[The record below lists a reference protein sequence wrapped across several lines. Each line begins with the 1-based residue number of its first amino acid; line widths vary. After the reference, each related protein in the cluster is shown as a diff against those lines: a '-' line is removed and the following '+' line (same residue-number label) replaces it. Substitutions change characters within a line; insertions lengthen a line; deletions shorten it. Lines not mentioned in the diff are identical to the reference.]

1 VKLQRPAPL
10 IGRSGVQVIVGDIV
24 IGALALPLSA
34 LLRQGLVSALAGP
47 TGELGAKEL
56 GSAALWITAFLSTV
70 LWPLALR
77 SVDSGYPSSR
87 LPTRQLFIAAGT
99 WLLAA
104 SGTIFLLDKNLES
117 RALVLIAT
125 AIALLGSATIRR
137 LLAGRVEVAT
147 ATQTLIPDLG
157 IAAETAL
164 TRGEPVAISIE
175 RLERGL
181 PRPLVILD
189 GGLLWIYPSVLSPAE
204 QLVKRIFD
212 LLFGTLLVVLTSPI
226 MLIIAGA
233 ILVKNGRPII
243 FTDARAGQ
251 FGAPIRVHKFRTM
264 RVGAETE
271 RAELWKESAI
281 SGPAFKLQSD
291 PRVTPIGRI
300 LRKYSLDELPQF
312 FDVIAG
318 RMSLIGP
325 RPAGLD
331 ELQRYENQH
340 RIRLTVRPGVS
351 GLWQVRRR
359 IDDNFEER
367 VADDLEYIARWSI
380 GLDLEIIARTIK
392 VVIAGRGI

>member
-1 VKLQRPAPL
+1 MKQQRSAPL
-10 IGRSGVQVIVGDIV
+10 IGRSGVQMIAGDIV
-24 IGALALPLSA
+24 IGALALPASA
-34 LLRQGLVSALAGP
+34 LLREGLVAALAGP
-47 TGELGAKEL
+47 GGGGGPKEL
-56 GSAALWITAFLSTV
+56 GSTALWAAALLSTV

-87 LPTRQLFIAAGT
+87 LPARQLIIAAGT

-104 SGTIFLLDKNLES
+104 SGTIFLLDKSLES

-125 AIALLGSATIRR
+125 AIALLASAALRR
-137 LLAGRVEVAT
+137 LLAGRVEVTT

-157 IAAETAL
+157 VAAETAL

-204 QLVKRIFD
+204 QLVKRLFD
-212 LLFGTLLVVLTSPI
+212 LLFGTLLLILASPL
-226 MLIIAGA
+226 MLLITVALLI
-233 ILVKNGRPII
+233 KDGRPII

-251 FGAPIRVHKFRTM
+251 FGKPIRIHKFRTM
-264 RVGAETE
+264 RVGAESE

-291 PRVTPIGRI
+291 PRVTALGRI

-312 FDVIAG
+312 VDVITG
-318 RMSLIGP
+318 RMSLVGP

-380 GLDLEIIARTIK
+380 GLDLEIILRTIK
-392 VVIAGRGI
+392 VVLAGRGI